1 MRTRIAFPLLLTLL
15 CLSWTDRFAAAQDG
29 HDFQICEGSFALCA
43 ASTCTPTGNKIRVNG
58 TQRLF
63 PEADCTCPIFSGNAI
78 ADLTGGNMQGS
89 CSPPPNGTWSLFSLM
104 FEIPQEINDW
114 ATSGPQALAPPLI
127 CPAEVDQGDQQV
139 NCFSFACD
147 TLTNINGV
155 PVATCHCA
163 MGESPAGKK
172 VPPHTAFLT
181 QAGQQNPAFCFEH
194 PVAGTISLE

>member
-29 HDFQICEGSFALCA
+29 HDFQICEGSFALCT

-63 PEADCTCPIFSGNAI
+63 AEADCTCPIFSGNAI

-127 CPAEVDQGDQQV
+127 CPAKVDQGGPTGELLQLRV
-139 NCFSFACD
+139 RH
-147 TLTNINGV
+147 TNK
-155 PVATCHCA
+155 HQWCA
-163 MGESPAGKK
+163 RGDVSLCYGRIAG
-172 VPPHTAFLT
+172 
-181 QAGQQNPAFCFEH
+181 G
-194 PVAGTISLE
+194 